1 MGPLPLPG
9 LGYEVLD
16 ECNAAETGKTGM
28 GSELRGKV
36 RSVVWEELRVEEPP
50 GAEAQHAVRYLGLE
64 LGRGEWG
71 GTDTGGDDLRQAQQ
85 RMRGEPG
92 RVLRQGRPSFPGDRA
107 VGMFRD
113 LQRRLCRHSLMLGEE
128 GCGHPQ
134 SLPWKASPLPRH
146 ELFPEA
152 RESLSPWL

>member
-1 MGPLPLPG
+1 MLFRSRS
-9 LGYEVLD
+9 E
-16 ECNAAETGKTGM
+16 AEGRRT
-28 GSELRGKV
+28 E
-36 RSVVWEELRVEEPP
+36 
-50 GAEAQHAVRYLGLE
+50 AEGGRREAEGR
-64 LGRGEWG
+64 RGEGERRRG
-71 GTDTGGDDLRQAQQ
+71 GTNTGGNDLRQAQR

-107 VGMFRD
+107 VGTFRD
-113 LQRRLCRHSLMLGEE
+113 LQRRLCRRSLMLGVKRD
-128 GCGHPQ
+128 GGRPQ